1 MMLITVSTPG
11 KIILSG
17 EHTVVYGFP
26 AILTAINRRLY
37 VTVRS
42 ARKTGSQADNIKI
55 INANVKDNHL
65 VRKSIEIFRE
75 NFKIDKLPPLEIEI
89 STDIPLNRGLGSS
102 ASLSAAVIGALMK
115 GVLNI
120 WNPAKINELSF
131 LVEKSQ
137 HTNPSGADNTIV
149 TFGGLIWYRKE
160 FDFLKSIWSLPISQ
174 YKFPPFIFID
184 SGKPY
189 ETTGEMVEKLGN
201 LYKKQKN
208 KMDEI
213 FYSQERETKKM
224 LWALKQNNLP
234 DLQAAIENSE
244 KNLEKMEVVGPY
256 AKNII
261 REIQKIGGVAKV
273 SGGGGYKKGSGM
285 LICYHPDPS
294 KIYSLTKKLKLPSFP
309 LLLGE
314 EGIRIEKQEKLKYEK

>member
-1 MMLITVSTPG
+1 MQITVSTPG
-11 KIILSG
+11 KIILIG

-26 AILTAINRRLY
+26 AILTAVNRRLY

-42 ARKTGSQADNIKI
+42 SQKTGSITDSPKI
-55 INANVKDNHL
+55 INANVQDNHL

-89 STDIPLNRGLGSS
+89 STDIPLNRGCGSS
-102 ASLSAAVIGALMK
+102 AALSSAVIGALMK
-115 GVLNI
+115 NVLNI

-131 LVEKSQ
+131 IAEKSQ

-160 FDFLKSIWSLPISQ
+160 FDFLKSIWSLPVIQ

-184 SGKPY
+184 SGRPV
-189 ETTGEMVEKLGN
+189 ETTGEMVEKLGV
-201 LYKKQKN
+201 LYKKQK

-213 FYSQERETKKM
+213 FYSQETETKKM
-224 LWALKQNNLP
+224 LMALKQNNLH

-244 KNLEKMEVVGPY
+244 KNLEKMEVVGPK

-261 REIQKIGGVAKV
+261 REIRKIGGVAKV

-285 LICYHPDPS
+285 LICYHSVPS
-294 KIYSLTKKLKLPSFP
+294 KIYALAKKLKLPSFP

-314 EGIRIEKQEKLKYEK
+314 EGIRIENEKK

>member
-1 MMLITVSTPG
+1 MQITVSTPG
-11 KIILSG
+11 KIILIG

-26 AILTAINRRLY
+26 AILTAISRRLY

-42 ARKTGSQADNIKI
+42 AKKTGSSKDNPKI

-75 NFKIDKLPPLEIEI
+75 NFKIEKLPPLEIEI

-102 ASLSAAVIGALMK
+102 ASLSSAVIGALMK
-115 GVLNI
+115 GVLNL

-131 LVEKSQ
+131 IAEKSQ

-160 FDFLKSIWSLPISQ
+160 FEFLKSIWSLPIIQ

-184 SGKPY
+184 SGEPV
-189 ETTGEMVEKLGN
+189 ETTGEMVISLGV
-201 LYKKQKN
+201 LYKKQKK
-208 KMDEI
+208 KMEEI
-213 FYSQERETKKM
+213 FYSQETETKKM
-224 LWALKQNNLP
+224 LWALKQNKIQ
-234 DLQAAIENSE
+234 DLQEAMENSE
-244 KNLEKMEVVGPY
+244 KNLEKMEIVGPS
-256 AKNII
+256 AKKII
-261 REIQKIGGVAKV
+261 GEIRKIGGVAKV

-285 LICYHPDPS
+285 LICYHTDPS
-294 KIYSLTKKLKLPSFP
+294 QIYALTKKLKLPFFP

-314 EGIRIEKQEKLKYEK
+314 EGIRIENEKKST

>member
-1 MMLITVSTPG
+1 MQITVSTPG
-11 KIILSG
+11 KIILIG

-42 ARKTGSQADNIKI
+42 SQKTGSIKESPKI
-55 INANVKDNHL
+55 INVNVQDNHL

-75 NFKIDKLPPLEIEI
+75 NFKIDKLPPLEMEI
-89 STDIPLNRGLGSS
+89 STDIPLNRGCGSS
-102 ASLSAAVIGALMK
+102 AALSSAVIGALMK
-115 GVLNI
+115 NVLNI

-131 LVEKSQ
+131 IAEKSQ

-160 FDFLKSIWSLPISQ
+160 FDFLKSIWSLPVIQ

-184 SGKPY
+184 SGKPS
-189 ETTGEMVEKLGN
+189 ETTGEMVEKLGV
-201 LYKKQKN
+201 LYKKQK

-213 FYSQERETKKM
+213 FYSQETETKKM
-224 LWALKQNNLP
+224 LMALKQNNLH
-234 DLQAAIENSE
+234 DLQVAIENSE
-244 KNLEKMEVVGPY
+244 KNLEKMEVVGPK

-261 REIQKIGGVAKV
+261 REIRKIGGVAKV

-285 LICYHPDPS
+285 LICYHAVPS
-294 KIYSLTKKLKLPSFP
+294 KIYALAKKLKLPSFP

-314 EGIRIEKQEKLKYEK
+314 EGIRIENEKK

>member
-1 MMLITVSTPG
+1 MMQITVSTPG
-11 KIILSG
+11 KIILIG

-42 ARKTGSQADNIKI
+42 SGKPDRRADDIKI
-55 INANVKDNHL
+55 INANIKDDHL
-65 VRKSIEIFRE
+65 VRKSIEVFRE
-75 NFKIDKLPPLEIEI
+75 NFKIDKIPPLEMEI

-184 SGKPY
+184 SGRPV
-189 ETTGEMVEKLGN
+189 ETTGEMVRSLGV
-201 LYKKQKN
+201 LYKKQK

-234 DLQAAIENSE
+234 DLQATIENSE
-244 KNLEKMEVVGPY
+244 KNLEKMGVVGPY

-285 LICYHPDPS
+285 LICYHAIPP
-294 KIYSLTKKLKLPSFP
+294 KIYSLTKKLKLQSFP

-314 EGIRIEKQEKLKYEK
+314 EGIRMEKQEK

>member
-1 MMLITVSTPG
+1 MQITVSTPG
-11 KIILSG
+11 KIILIG

-26 AILTAINRRLY
+26 AILTAISRRLY

-42 ARKTGSQADNIKI
+42 TKKTKSSKDNPKI

-75 NFKIDKLPPLEIEI
+75 NFKIEKLPPLEIEI

-102 ASLSAAVIGALMK
+102 ASLSSAVIGALMK
-115 GVLNI
+115 GVLNL

-131 LVEKSQ
+131 IAEKSQ

-160 FDFLKSIWSLPISQ
+160 FEFLKSIWSLPIIQ

-184 SGKPY
+184 SGEPV
-189 ETTGEMVEKLGN
+189 ETTGEMVISLGV
-201 LYKKQKN
+201 LYKKQKK
-208 KMDEI
+208 KMEEI
-213 FYSQERETKKM
+213 FYSQETETKKM
-224 LWALKQNNLP
+224 LWALKQNKIQ
-234 DLQAAIENSE
+234 DLQEAMENSE
-244 KNLEKMEVVGPY
+244 KNLEKMEIVGPS
-256 AKNII
+256 AKKII
-261 REIQKIGGVAKV
+261 GEIRKIGGVAKV

-285 LICYHPDPS
+285 LICYHTDPS
-294 KIYSLTKKLKLPSFP
+294 QIYALTKKLKLPSFP

-314 EGIRIEKQEKLKYEK
+314 EGIRIENEKKST

>member
-1 MMLITVSTPG
+1 MQITVSTPG
-11 KIILSG
+11 KIILIG

-26 AILTAINRRLY
+26 AILTAINRRFY

-42 ARKTGSQADNIKI
+42 ARKNDSQADNIKI
-55 INANVKDNHL
+55 INSAIKDNHL

-120 WNPAKINELSF
+120 WNPARTNELSF

-160 FDFLKSIWSLPISQ
+160 FDFLKSIWSLPVIQ
-174 YKFPPFIFID
+174 YKFPPFVFID
-184 SGKPY
+184 SGRPV
-189 ETTGEMVEKLGN
+189 ETTGEMVGSLGV
-201 LYKKQKN
+201 LYKKQKK

-234 DLQAAIENSE
+234 DLQATIENSE
-244 KNLEKMEVVGPY
+244 KNLEKMGVVGLY

-273 SGGGGYKKGSGM
+273 SGGGGYRKGSGM
-285 LICYHPDPS
+285 LICYHSVPS
-294 KIYSLTKKLKLPSFP
+294 KIYALTKKLKLPSFP
-309 LLLGE
+309 LLMGE
-314 EGIRIEKQEKLKYEK
+314 EGIRIEKQEKSR

>member
-1 MMLITVSTPG
+1 MQITVSTPG
-11 KIILSG
+11 KIILIG

-42 ARKTGSQADNIKI
+42 SKKTGTITDSPKI
-55 INANVKDNHL
+55 INVNVQDNHL

-75 NFKIDKLPPLEIEI
+75 NFKIDKLPPLEMEI
-89 STDIPLNRGLGSS
+89 STDIPPNRGLGSS
-102 ASLSAAVIGALMK
+102 ASLSSAVIGALMK
-115 GVLNI
+115 NVLNI

-131 LVEKSQ
+131 IAEKSQ

-160 FDFLKSIWSLPISQ
+160 FDFLKSIWSLPVIQ

-184 SGKPY
+184 SGKPS
-189 ETTGEMVEKLGN
+189 ETTGEMVEKLGV
-201 LYKKQKN
+201 LYKKQK

-213 FYSQERETKKM
+213 FYSQETETKKM
-224 LWALKQNNLP
+224 LMALKQNNLH
-234 DLQAAIENSE
+234 DLQTAIENSE

-261 REIQKIGGVAKV
+261 REIRKIGGVAKV
-273 SGGGGYKKGSGM
+273 SGGGGYKRGSGM
-285 LICYHPDPS
+285 IICYHGVPS
-294 KIYSLTKKLKLPSFP
+294 KIYALAKKLKLPSFP

-314 EGIRIEKQEKLKYEK
+314 EGIRIENEKK

>member
-1 MMLITVSTPG
+1 MQITVSTPG
-11 KIILSG
+11 KIILIG

-37 VTVRS
+37 VTIRS
-42 ARKTGSQADNIKI
+42 TRKTDSQVDNIKI

-65 VRKSIEIFRE
+65 VRKSIDIFRE
-75 NFKIDKLPPLEIEI
+75 NFKIDKLSPLEMEI
-89 STDIPLNRGLGSS
+89 STDIPPNRGLGSS
-102 ASLSAAVIGALMK
+102 ASLSSAVIGALMK

-160 FDFLKSIWSLPISQ
+160 FDFLKSIWSLPVIQ

-184 SGKPY
+184 SGRPV
-189 ETTGEMVEKLGN
+189 ESTGEMVENLGI
-201 LYKKQKN
+201 LYKKQK

-213 FYSQERETKKM
+213 FYSQEKETKKM
-224 LWALKQNNLP
+224 LLALKQNNIK
-234 DLQAAIENSE
+234 DLQEAIVNSE
-244 KNLEKMEVVGPY
+244 KNLEKMGVVGPH
-256 AKNII
+256 AKSII
-261 REIQKIGGVAKV
+261 AEIQRIGGVAKV

-285 LICYHPDPS
+285 LICYHAIPS
-294 KIYSLTKKLKLPSFP
+294 KIYALTKKLKLPSFP

-314 EGIRIEKQEKLKYEK
+314 EGIRMEKQEKSRR

>member
-1 MMLITVSTPG
+1 MQITVSTPG
-11 KIILSG
+11 KIILIG
-17 EHTVVYGFP
+17 EHAVVYGFP

-42 ARKTGSQADNIKI
+42 ARKNDSQADNIKI
-55 INANVKDNHL
+55 NNSAIKDNHL
-65 VRKSIEIFRE
+65 IRKSIEIFKE

-137 HTNPSGADNTIV
+137 HANPSGADNTIV

-160 FDFLKSIWSLPISQ
+160 FDFLKSIWSLPIIQ

-184 SGKPY
+184 SGRPV
-189 ETTGEMVEKLGN
+189 ETTGEMVRSLGV
-201 LYKKQKN
+201 LYKKQK

-224 LWALKQNNLP
+224 LLALKQNNIP
-234 DLQAAIENSE
+234 DLQEAIRNGE
-244 KNLEKMEVVGPY
+244 KNLEKMGIVGPY

-285 LICYHPDPS
+285 LICYHPAPL
-294 KIYSLTKKLKLPSFP
+294 KIYTLTKKLKLPSFP

-314 EGIRIEKQEKLKYEK
+314 EGIRIEKQERSG